1 MFVNFQPQHP
11 RTQPGS
17 DDDSDDGED
26 VLDPES
32 GSKNPQFQLTCQI
45 YSLYLL
51 LYVRMEI
58 LPLAKKYST

>member
-32 GSKNPQFQLTCQI
+32 GSKNPQFQLTFQM
-45 YSLYLL
+45 YPLNLL
-51 LYVRMEI
+51 L
-58 LPLAKKYST
+58 